1 MAKSCV
7 SLSSPE
13 FKNLLEETGKD
24 MLELAAEVSRW
35 QDANGVE
42 NFPNRAQLED
52 YFYEELPK
60 DIISKSVLENM
71 GFPTGSRTSLA
82 IASARKAQ
90 QDGKFNNL
98 EEGINW
104 VQENL
109 VKTKKEDNL
118 YYQNRINARTR
129 AKKKLIK
136 LGIIDKYNNIIE
148 GQLGEFRRKGRE
160 WSNYYIQKGVL
171 KQGEQLI
178 VDERGSKAFFNEDFF
193 KRVDQANFQ
202 LEKQSGL
209 APNEDLNLKLEAWAE
224 KHGISIVAMETL
236 KKRLEGPERS

>member
-71 GFPTGSRTSLA
+71 GFPTGSKTSLA
-82 IASARKAQ
+82 IASAR
-90 QDGKFNNL
+90 
-98 EEGINW
+98 
-104 VQENL
+104 
-109 VKTKKEDNL
+109 
-118 YYQNRINARTR
+118 
-129 AKKKLIK
+129 
-136 LGIIDKYNNIIE
+136 
-148 GQLGEFRRKGRE
+148 RK
-160 WSNYYIQKGVL
+160 SSSL
-171 KQGEQLI
+171 
-178 VDERGSKAFFNEDFF
+178 SM
-193 KRVDQANFQ
+193 
-202 LEKQSGL
+202 
-209 APNEDLNLKLEAWAE
+209 
-224 KHGISIVAMETL
+224 SIVE
-236 KKRLEGPERS
+236 KPFKSKNPIFPSPP